1 MEQTKSTNQNLN
13 VVYVDVS
20 KLLPAT
26 YNPRKWNATA
36 IEHLTESVKRF
47 GLVDPIIVNGSRE
60 RFNIVIGGHFRLK
73 VAKDLGYKDVPAV
86 YINIPNVEKEKE
98 LNLRLN
104 RNTGEWDFELLKNF
118 EIETLL
124 DVGFED
130 DLSAIWD
137 ENLSVEDDNFDV
149 EKEIEKIKTPTTKH
163 GDLIK
168 LGNNFLLCG
177 DSTKIEDVQM
187 LVGKEKV
194 DMVYSDSPYNIA
206 LDYNKGIGG
215 KAQYGGKT
223 NDKKSDSEY
232 KDFLKKTLENAIAVS
247 KPDFHIFYYCDES
260 NIWLIQTL
268 YQELGIENR
277 RVCLW
282 VKNSQNPTPQIAFNK
297 AYEPCVYGTRGTPYL
312 ASNITNLN
320 EILNREVGTGNRL
333 PDDILDLFNI
343 WLVKRLPGQD
353 YEHPTQKP
361 PSLHEK
367 ALRRCT
373 KPGDTVLDLFGG
385 SGSTLISCEQL
396 KRRAFICEIEPIFC
410 DVIINRFKELT
421 GKEPEY
427 VV

>member
-1 MEQTKSTNQNLN
+1 MQQQITKHGVKIQ
-13 VVYVDVS
+13 YVDAL
-20 KLLPAT
+20 KLRPAE
-26 YNPRKWNATA
+26 YNPRKWDEAA
-36 IEHLTESVKRF
+36 IKHLTESIKRF
-47 GLVDPIIVNGSRE
+47 GLVDPIIVNGAKE

-73 VAKDLGYKDVPAV
+73 VAKDLEYKEVPAV
-86 YINIPNVEKEKE
+86 YVNIPNIEKEKE

-104 RNTGEWDFELLKNF
+104 RNTGDWDFELLKNF
-118 EIETLL
+118 EIDTLL

-130 DLSAIWD
+130 ELSAIWD
-137 ENLSVEDDNFDV
+137 ENLSVEDDNFDF
-149 EKEIEKIKTPTTKH
+149 EKEIEKIKTPKTKP

-168 LGNNFLLCG
+168 LGNNLLLCG
-177 DSTKIEDVQM
+177 DSTKLEDVRR
-187 LVGKEKV
+187 LVGKEKI
-194 DMVYSDSPYNIA
+194 DMVYCDSPYNIS

-215 KAQYGGKT
+215 KARYGGKT

-232 KDFLKKTLENAIAVS
+232 KEFLKKTLENALAVS

-260 NIWLIQTL
+260 NIWLIQML
-268 YQELGIENR
+268 YQELGIDNR

-297 AYEPCVYGTRGTPYL
+297 AYEPCVYGTRGAPYL
-312 ASNITNLN
+312 ANNVTNLN

-367 ALRRCT
+367 AFRRCT

-396 KRRAFICEIEPIFC
+396 KRRAFLCEIEPIFC
-410 DVIINRFKELT
+410 DVIINRFKKLT
-421 GKEPEY
+421 GKEPKY
-427 VV
+427 GI